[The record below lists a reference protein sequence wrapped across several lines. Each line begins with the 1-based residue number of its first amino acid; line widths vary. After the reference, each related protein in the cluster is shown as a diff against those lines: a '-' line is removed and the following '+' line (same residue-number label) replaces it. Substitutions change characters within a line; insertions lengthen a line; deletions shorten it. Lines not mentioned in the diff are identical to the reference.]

1 MTHKRQ
7 FQLNVLSSTAIRH
20 VVFPAYFP
28 VALQIMALAGILFLV
43 VNGWGIGLDQSEQ
56 QIMTL
61 RKTNLTTL
69 FVWGLWWP
77 GMIAVALLA
86 GRAWCTVC
94 PMELVNRIGHA
105 VGRVLG
111 LHRPM
116 LGPWLRR
123 GWFVVVAYLL
133 LQLLVAGMS
142 IHRVPHYTSLMLI
155 VLMTMALVSGL
166 YYREERSFCKAFCP
180 AKALLSVYGR
190 FTPVQLDVSDRE
202 TCEHC
207 KTRDCVDAQK
217 RDRFN
222 IRACP
227 SLVRPYDRRKGDECV
242 LCLQCAKVCP
252 HGNVG
257 FGWASKE
264 ATSRQHVLLR
274 PFEAL
279 FVFFAAGFVAHE
291 VIGETKPVDEWFHY
305 VPKMLNGLVP
315 SLDFGWFEAGWFL
328 LIFPVLLGILATGLA
343 RILGYHGTWR
353 DLFIGAATGAAP
365 VVAIAHLAK
374 AAAKLSSWGGFLPMA
389 LRDPAGIE
397 SLHRIG
403 DKTIAAPTPIL
414 ALSLLGWALLLA
426 LLAISWRNRKW
437 LQESAL
443 ERLPAAYAGFAVSLC
458 AYACMLLA
466 WPLI

>member
-7 FQLNVLSSTAIRH
+7 FQLSVLRSKAIRQM
-20 VVFPAYFP
+20 VFPAYFP
-28 VALQIMALAGILFLV
+28 VALQAIALVGILFLI
-43 VNGWGIGLDQSEQ
+43 VNGWGIGLEQSEQ
-56 QIMTL
+56 HLLTL

-86 GRAWCTVC
+86 GRLWCTVC

-111 LHRPM
+111 FHRPM

-190 FTPVQLDVSDRE
+190 FTPVQLDVND
-202 TCEHC
+202 CEIC
-207 KTRDCVDAQK
+207 KECATRDCVDPQK

-222 IRACP
+222 ARACP
-227 SLVRPYDRRKGDECV
+227 SLVRPYDRHKGDECV

-279 FVFFAAGFVAHE
+279 SVFFAAGFVAHD
-291 VIGETKPVDEWFHY
+291 VIGETKPADEWFHY
-305 VPKMLNGLVP
+305 VPKILNELFP
-315 SLDFGWFEAGWFL
+315 SVDFGWFEAGWFL
-328 LIFPVLLGILATGLA
+328 LLFPALLGALAVGLA
-343 RILGYHGTWR
+343 RILGHQGTWR

-374 AAAKLSSWGGFLPMA
+374 AVAKLSSWGGFLPLA
-389 LRDPAGIE
+389 LRDPVGLQ
-397 SLHRIG
+397 SLHHIG
-403 DKTIAAPTPIL
+403 DKSIAAPTPFVG
-414 ALSLLGWALLLA
+414 LSLLGWVMLLA
-426 LLAISWRNRKW
+426 LLAIAWRNRRW
-437 LQESAL
+437 LRESAI
-443 ERLPAAYAGFAVSLC
+443 EHLPAARAGFAVC
-458 AYACMLLA
+458 TAFYAGMLLA

>member
-1 MTHKRQ
+1 MTRKRQ
-7 FQLNVLSSTAIRH
+7 FQLNVLRSKAIRH
-20 VVFPAYFP
+20 MVFPAYFP
-28 VALQIMALAGILFLV
+28 VALQGVALAGIVFLM
-43 VNGWGIGLDQSEQ
+43 VNGWGIGLGEPEQ
-56 QIMTL
+56 QLMTL

-86 GRAWCTVC
+86 GRLWCTVC

-155 VLMTMALVSGL
+155 GLMTMALGSGL

-190 FTPVQLDVSDRE
+190 FTPVQLDVNVRE
-202 TCEHC
+202 IC
-207 KTRDCVDAQK
+207 KGCATRDCVDPRK

-222 IRACP
+222 ARACP

-257 FGWASKE
+257 FGLAAKE
-264 ATSRQHVLLR
+264 AASRRHGLLQ

-279 FVFFAAGFVAHE
+279 FVLFAAGFVAHD
-291 VIGETKPVDEWFHY
+291 VIGETKPVDELFHF
-305 VPKMLNGLVP
+305 VPTLLNQLAPGV
-315 SLDFGWFEAGWFL
+315 DFGWFEAGWFL
-328 LIFPVLLGILATGLA
+328 LLVPALLGILAAGLA
-343 RILGYHGTWR
+343 WILGHRGTWR
-353 DLFIGAATGAAP
+353 ELFISAATGAAP

-374 AAAKLSSWGGFLPMA
+374 AVAKLSSWGGFLPLA
-389 LRDPAGIE
+389 VRDPAGLE
-397 SLHRIG
+397 SLHQIG
-403 DKTIAAPTPIL
+403 DKSIAAPGPL
-414 ALSLLGWALLLA
+414 FALSLLGWMMLLA
-426 LLAISWRNRKW
+426 LLAIAWRNRRW
-437 LQESAL
+437 LQESAV
-443 ERLPAAYAGFAVSLC
+443 EHLPAAHAGFAVC
-458 AYACMLLA
+458 TAFYAATLLA
-466 WPLI
+466 WPWF